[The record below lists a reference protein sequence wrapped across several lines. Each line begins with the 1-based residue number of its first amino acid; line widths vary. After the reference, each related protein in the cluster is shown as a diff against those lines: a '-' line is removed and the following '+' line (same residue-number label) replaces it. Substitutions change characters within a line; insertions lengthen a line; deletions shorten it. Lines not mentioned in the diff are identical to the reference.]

1 MIILTGGAGMIGSMV
16 AWHLNNEMNFNDF
29 VIVDDLVNEQQEYN
43 FNKRDFVAYIKK
55 DDLKKY
61 LNKKQNISA
70 VIHMGAISAT
80 TESNFNRLLESNIR
94 FSQQLWHWCAKNKV
108 PFIYASSAATYG
120 DGSFNYNDNESELDQ
135 LNPLNAYG
143 YSKHFFDRWIQLELA
158 KKQPAPPQWCGLK
171 FFNVYGPNEYHKDR
185 MASVVFHAF
194 NQYKESKQIKLF
206 KSEHPS
212 YKDGMQ
218 VRDFIYVKDAV
229 KVIIFFL
236 NNSKF
241 SGVYNVGTGNPET
254 FKALA
259 EAVLSNNTGNP
270 DEIKYINMP
279 NDLKG
284 KYQYYTKARIDK
296 IRSIGFGDNFKNL
309 NEGVTD
315 YLKNYLLTSDRYA

>member
-43 FNKRDFVAYIKK
+43 FNKRDF
-55 DDLKKY
+55 
-61 LNKKQNISA
+61 
-70 VIHMGAISAT
+70 
-80 TESNFNRLLESNIR
+80 
-94 FSQQLWHWCAKNKV
+94 
-108 PFIYASSAATYG
+108 
-120 DGSFNYNDNESELDQ
+120 
-135 LNPLNAYG
+135 
-143 YSKHFFDRWIQLELA
+143 
-158 KKQPAPPQWCGLK
+158 
-171 FFNVYGPNEYHKDR
+171 
-185 MASVVFHAF
+185 
-194 NQYKESKQIKLF
+194 
-206 KSEHPS
+206 
-212 YKDGMQ
+212 
-218 VRDFIYVKDAV
+218 IYVKDAV
-229 KVIIFFL
+229 KVVIFFL

-241 SGVYNVGTGNPET
+241 SGVYNVGTSNPET

-309 NEGVTD
+309 NEGVKD

>member
-43 FNKRDFVAYIKK
+43 FNKRDFVEYIKK

-218 VRDFIYVKDAV
+218 ERDFIYVKDAV
-229 KVIIFFL
+229 KVVIFFL

>member
-1 MIILTGGAGMIGSMV
+1 
-16 AWHLNNEMNFNDF
+16 
-29 VIVDDLVNEQQEYN
+29 
-43 FNKRDFVAYIKK
+43 
-55 DDLKKY
+55 
-61 LNKKQNISA
+61 
-70 VIHMGAISAT
+70 
-80 TESNFNRLLESNIR
+80 
-94 FSQQLWHWCAKNKV
+94 
-108 PFIYASSAATYG
+108 
-120 DGSFNYNDNESELDQ
+120 
-135 LNPLNAYG
+135 
-143 YSKHFFDRWIQLELA
+143 
-158 KKQPAPPQWCGLK
+158 
-171 FFNVYGPNEYHKDR
+171 

-270 DEIKYINMP
+270 DEIKYI
-279 NDLKG
+279 
-284 KYQYYTKARIDK
+284 
-296 IRSIGFGDNFKNL
+296 
-309 NEGVTD
+309 
-315 YLKNYLLTSDRYA
+315 RYAKRFKRKISILYKSKNEIKLDLLASVIILKI